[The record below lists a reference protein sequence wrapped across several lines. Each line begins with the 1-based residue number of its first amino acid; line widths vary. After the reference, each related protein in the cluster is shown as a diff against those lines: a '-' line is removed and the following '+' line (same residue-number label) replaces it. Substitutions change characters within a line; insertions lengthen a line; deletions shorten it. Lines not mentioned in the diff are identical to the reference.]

1 MTAVKWLEVHI
12 DTNHTGLEPV
22 ETMLSALGIDGV
34 VIDDE
39 TEFEDFLENNRQYWD
54 YVDEDL
60 RQEMQGRSRITF
72 YLEAGDE
79 GFAKLGEVRIALEEL
94 KKTRDDCGTLLMT
107 LDDLEDADWENN
119 WKQYYKP
126 MEIGDR
132 LLVVP
137 EWLREDPKV
146 RAGLAAGRVALVLD
160 PGLTFGTGSH
170 ATTRLCLTAL
180 EKTIRGGERVL
191 DLGCGSGILSIAA
204 LKLGAASA
212 AAVDIDDKCRD
223 VAYEN
228 AALNGIGQDTYT
240 VRIGDVLGD
249 AVLRADLGGG
259 FRELAQVVRHPLPV
273 AVIFGLLHV
282 VMPLITLGLGTL
294 CFPDAPLFT
303 IGLVLEYAV
312 PTGVASLMWVGMSRG
327 NTALCLSVVL
337 LDTLLSPVVI
347 PLTMKLLVGSV
358 VELDTWGMMRDLLLM
373 VALPALVAM
382 VLYQLTKGAVAVTL
396 KPKLSLPAKAALLL
410 IITANATGCAP
421 FLRNLTPTLVRV
433 MIVVFFLCLLGFF
446 LGYWAGRLLKL
457 DFPTVQT
464 VALNAGMRNISAG
477 AVLAEAYFPGDVLFP
492 VAFSPVFLQATTALI
507 VKALRA
513 TRPGR
518 ADQAAYEARLAEE
531 PSR

>member
-1 MTAVKWLEVHI
+1 MKTLGRLDGFLSGHMA
-12 DTNHTGLEPV
+12 PV
-22 ETMLSALGIDGV
+22 VLCCVALGIA
-34 VIDDE
+34 
-39 TEFEDFLENNRQYWD
+39 FP
-54 YVDEDL
+54 
-60 RQEMQGRSRITF
+60 
-72 YLEAGDE
+72 
-79 GFAKLGEVRIALEEL
+79 EVFS
-94 KKTRDDCGTLLMT
+94 
-107 LDDLEDADWENN
+107 
-119 WKQYYKP
+119 P
-126 MEIGDR
+126 
-132 LLVVP
+132 
-137 EWLREDPKV
+137 
-146 RAGLAAGRVALVLD
+146 
-160 PGLTFGTGSH
+160 
-170 ATTRLCLTAL
+170 
-180 EKTIRGGERVL
+180 
-191 DLGCGSGILSIAA
+191 
-204 LKLGAASA
+204 
-212 AAVDIDDKCRD
+212 
-223 VAYEN
+223 
-228 AALNGIGQDTYT
+228 LNGVT
-240 VRIGDVLGD
+240 VGLF
-249 AVLRADLGGG
+249 AFMTFSNSLGGG

-282 VMPLITLGLGTL
+282 VMPLMTLGLGTL

-337 LDTLLSPVVI
+337 L
-347 PLTMKLLVGSV
+347 
-358 VELDTWGMMRDLLLM
+358 WGMMRDLLLM
-373 VALPALVAM
+373 VALPALAAM

-513 TRPGR
+513 TKPGR

-531 PSR
+531 QSR

>member
-1 MTAVKWLEVHI
+1 MKTLGRLDGFLGGHMA
-12 DTNHTGLEPV
+12 PV
-22 ETMLSALGIDGV
+22 VLCCVALGIA
-34 VIDDE
+34 
-39 TEFEDFLENNRQYWD
+39 FP
-54 YVDEDL
+54 
-60 RQEMQGRSRITF
+60 
-72 YLEAGDE
+72 
-79 GFAKLGEVRIALEEL
+79 EVL
-94 KKTRDDCGTLLMT
+94 
-107 LDDLEDADWENN
+107 
-119 WKQYYKP
+119 
-126 MEIGDR
+126 
-132 LLVVP
+132 
-137 EWLREDPKV
+137 
-146 RAGLAAGRVALVLD
+146 
-160 PGLTFGTGSH
+160 SH
-170 ATTRLCLTAL
+170 
-180 EKTIRGGERVL
+180 
-191 DLGCGSGILSIAA
+191 
-204 LKLGAASA
+204 
-212 AAVDIDDKCRD
+212 
-223 VAYEN
+223 
-228 AALNGIGQDTYT
+228 LNGVT
-240 VRIGDVLGD
+240 VGLF
-249 AVLRADLGGG
+249 AFMTFSNSLGGG

-347 PLTMKLLVGSV
+347 PLTMKLL
-358 VELDTWGMMRDLLLM
+358 
-373 VALPALVAM
+373 AAM

>member
-1 MTAVKWLEVHI
+1 MRTLGRLAGFLGGH
-12 DTNHTGLEPV
+12 LAPV
-22 ETMLSALGIDGV
+22 VICCVALGIA
-34 VIDDE
+34 
-39 TEFEDFLENNRQYWD
+39 FP
-54 YVDEDL
+54 
-60 RQEMQGRSRITF
+60 
-72 YLEAGDE
+72 
-79 GFAKLGEVRIALEEL
+79 EVL
-94 KKTRDDCGTLLMT
+94 
-107 LDDLEDADWENN
+107 
-119 WKQYYKP
+119 
-126 MEIGDR
+126 
-132 LLVVP
+132 
-137 EWLREDPKV
+137 
-146 RAGLAAGRVALVLD
+146 
-160 PGLTFGTGSH
+160 SH
-170 ATTRLCLTAL
+170 
-180 EKTIRGGERVL
+180 
-191 DLGCGSGILSIAA
+191 
-204 LKLGAASA
+204 
-212 AAVDIDDKCRD
+212 
-223 VAYEN
+223 
-228 AALNGIGQDTYT
+228 LNGVT
-240 VRIGDVLGD
+240 VGLF
-249 AVLRADLGGG
+249 AFMTFSNSLGGG